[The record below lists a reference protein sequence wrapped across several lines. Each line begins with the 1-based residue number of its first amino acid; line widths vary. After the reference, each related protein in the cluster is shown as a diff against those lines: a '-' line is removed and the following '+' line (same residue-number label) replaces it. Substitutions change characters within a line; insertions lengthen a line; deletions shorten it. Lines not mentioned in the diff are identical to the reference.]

1 MTRAETAV
9 ALVYAADTLHFH
21 RHKNRLSPKAKG
33 LLTRAE
39 SDFSVCCRH
48 ILHSYTEILAKSKS
62 EKRLLT
68 RAETAVA
75 LVCAA
80 DTHCISTDTKIG

>member
-1 MTRAETAV
+1 MALVYAADTLHSQTQNLAKSKSEKRLLTRAETAV
-9 ALVYAADTLHFH
+9 ALVCAADTLH
-21 RHKNRLSPKAKG
+21 SQ
-33 LLTRAE
+33 TQ
-39 SDFSVCCRH
+39 
-48 ILHSYTEILAKSKS
+48 ILAKSKS